1 MTALSLIA
9 RSLIGRD
16 PASIAKR
23 SESGVT
29 FDIDCFSHSKL
40 LTLQTNPTRTGSK
53 TKHLFVCKGELGKA
67 KVPDLCRS
75 PERVDL

>member
-16 PASIAKR
+16 PASITKR

-29 FDIDCFSHSKL
+29 FDIDCLQPLKTVN
-40 LTLQTNPTRTGSK
+40 LTNKSN
-53 TKHLFVCKGELGKA
+53 EN
-67 KVPDLCRS
+67 
-75 PERVDL
+75 RVKN

>member
-16 PASIAKR
+16 PALITKR

-40 LTLQTNPTRTGSK
+40 LTLQKNPTRTGSK
-53 TKHLFVCKGELGKA
+53 TKHFFCVQGRTRKSKGTGSL
-67 KVPDLCRS
+67 
-75 PERVDL
+75 